1 MSPDDISIPLTIQF
15 GGLILLFLLSGFFSG
30 SETALM
36 SLNRYKLRHQADQ
49 GHLGARLAQKL
60 LEKPDR
66 LIGLIL
72 LGNNFVNILITQLA
86 TLIGYQLF
94 GNAGLAITTGLLTL
108 FLLIFAEVMPKTLA
122 ALHPERIAFPAS
134 HIYTGMLKVMWPLVW
149 LINVLANS
157 ILRLFNMREDVDGSI
172 ALNREE
178 LRSIMHTAGPHL
190 PKTHLDMLIS
200 VLDLESIT
208 VEDVMIPR
216 SQMMGLDISED
227 WNDIE
232 EQLLHSQFTR
242 MLVFDDNLDN
252 ILGFIHMRKI
262 MPLFQ
267 EGKLD
272 RERLLQAVR
281 PAYFVPESTTLTQ
294 QLLRFREE
302 SRRIALVVDEYG
314 EIQGLLTMEDILEE
328 IVGEFSTVPV
338 SHSREIQPHED
349 GGHWLDGATAIR
361 DLNRQL
367 STQLPTDGPKTVNGL
382 IMEHLES
389 IPVPGMTVLIENYPM
404 EIRKTH
410 NNAVKTLIIHPRII
424 RKQQNSEQHG

>member
-1 MSPDDISIPLTIQF
+1 
-15 GGLILLFLLSGFFSG
+15 
-30 SETALM
+30 M
-36 SLNRYKLRHQADQ
+36 SLNRYKLRHQAEQ
-49 GHLGARLAQKL
+49 GHLGARLAQQL
-60 LEKPDR
+60 LAKPDR

-72 LGNNFVNILITQLA
+72 LGNNFVNVLITQLA
-86 TLIGYQLF
+86 TLIGLSLF

-134 HIYTGMLKVMWPLVW
+134 HIYTGLLKVVWPLVW
-149 LINVLANS
+149 LINIMSNS
-157 ILRLFNMREDVDGSI
+157 ILRLFRLRPDVTGSI

-178 LRSIMHTAGPHL
+178 LRSIMHTAGPHI
-190 PKTHLDMLIS
+190 PKSHLDMLIS
-200 VLDLESIT
+200 VLDLESTT

-216 SQMMGLDISED
+216 SQVVGLDMSED
-227 WNDIE
+227 WSEIE

-272 RERLLQAVR
+272 RERLLQAIR
-281 PAYFVPESTTLTQ
+281 PAYFVPESTTLAQ
-294 QLLRFREE
+294 QLLNFREA
-302 SRRIALVVDEYG
+302 SRRIAIVVDEYG

-338 SHSREIQPHED
+338 SHNREIQERDD
-349 GGHWLDGATAIR
+349 GSHWLDGATSIR
-361 DLNRQL
+361 EVNRQL
-367 STQLPTDGPKTVNGL
+367 GIQLSTDGPKTINGL
-382 IMEHLES
+382 IIEYLES
-389 IPVPGMTVLIENYPM
+389 IPVPGMTVLIDNHPI
-404 EIRKTH
+404 EIRKTR
-410 NNAVKTLIIHPRII
+410 NNAVKTLIIHPRIH
-424 RKQQNSEQHG
+424 RNQDNNSDE